1 MKPQRLRV
9 LTEPFWWRELA
20 SCSGISGVLALRL
33 WRGLCLDE
41 HPNAVALRFRFD
53 QLHTQV
59 ERAQNPGRRTDC
71 IRAFTQNSWSP
82 TMLVMTAE
90 RLYELGLL
98 RRDEATQIQESILQ
112 RTTRK
117 GVWKSGL

>member
-1 MKPQRLRV
+1 
-9 LTEPFWWRELA
+9 
-20 SCSGISGVLALRL
+20 
-33 WRGLCLDE
+33 
-41 HPNAVALRFRFD
+41 
-53 QLHTQV
+53 
-59 ERAQNPGRRTDC
+59 
-71 IRAFTQNSWSP
+71 
-82 TMLVMTAE
+82 MLVMTAE